1 METGKATVNGDITKS
16 DQKDEKTAQPKE
28 MPQHPHDIAK
38 LRQSHIDNLVSLN
51 DQVYKDITATKN
63 LIAEKHL
70 THSVSMQ
77 KLMLNQQKALKDK
90 LWATYHQMENE
101 IEESTYQ
108 AVEKLKLLSETTKA
122 DLDDFAF
129 KKITQTQK
137 DIMSM
142 KNDYES
148 KI

>member
-1 METGKATVNGDITKS
+1 
-16 DQKDEKTAQPKE
+16 
-28 MPQHPHDIAK
+28 
-38 LRQSHIDNLVSLN
+38 
-51 DQVYKDITATKN
+51 
-63 LIAEKHL
+63 
-70 THSVSMQ
+70 
-77 KLMLNQQKALKDK
+77 
-90 LWATYHQMENE
+90 MENE